1 MTSVTVSAES
11 EVDSSLSEKRKQ
23 CLLCPLP
30 NDFLRVLPYNED
42 LYARGAVH
50 REDRFLELAIIEARL
65 AKNYGFTSMSPYCR
79 VRLGDARYETQ
90 TALSSS
96 KHPSWNELCRLPMSG
111 DNTLLSVVLMNEGML
126 LSDSKIAWTTIPL
139 PRNLFDG
146 ETVDMWYELSGKQGQ
161 GLEGTIHLSM
171 RIRTVL
177 RLVPNYRSSTVGRT
191 PPIRTGPLTQQS
203 TEPPSVVPPVPSRP
217 IVAEDVQAIKEV
229 FPSIA
234 DDTIQ
239 TLLESHDGNR
249 DEVTSELLRMT
260 TET

>member
-1 MTSVTVSAES
+1 MTSVAVSAES
-11 EVDSSLSEKRKQ
+11 EVDSSLPEKRKQ

-50 REDRFLELAIIEARL
+50 REDRFLELAIIEKKFSSRL
-65 AKNYGFTSMSPYCR
+65 VLLKTMGLHRMSPYCR

-90 TALSSS
+90 TAVSSS

-111 DNTLLSVVLMNEGML
+111 DTTLLSVVLMNEGML

-171 RIRTVL
+171 RLRTVL
-177 RLVPNYRSSTVGRT
+177 RLVPNYRSSAAGRSK
-191 PPIRTGPLTQQS
+191 PLMFFY
-203 TEPPSVVPPVPSRP
+203 
-217 IVAEDVQAIKEV
+217 AM
-229 FPSIA
+229 
-234 DDTIQ
+234 
-239 TLLESHDGNR
+239 LLK
-249 DEVTSELLRMT
+249 
-260 TET
+260 

>member
-1 MTSVTVSAES
+1 MTAVTANAES
-11 EVDSSLSEKRKQ
+11 SSTDLSEKRKQ

-30 NDFLRVLPYNED
+30 NDFLRLLPYNED

-65 AKNYGFTSMSPYCR
+65 AKNYGFTSMNPYCR

-90 TALSSS
+90 TAVSSA
-96 KHPSWNELCRLPMSG
+96 KHPNWNELCRLPIRE
-111 DNTLLSVVLMNEGML
+111 DTNLLSVVLMNEGML
-126 LSDSKIAWTTIPL
+126 LSDSKIAWTTIAL
-139 PRNLFDG
+139 PRGIFDG

-171 RIRTVL
+171 RIRTIL
-177 RLVPNYRSSTVGRT
+177 RLVPNYRAPAVSQVPQVTAN
-191 PPIRTGPLTQQS
+191 PPSQQS
-203 TEPPSVVPPVPSRP
+203 AEPPPSALAP
-217 IVAEDVQAIKEV
+217 TPSITTEDVQAIKEV

-234 DDTIQ
+234 DDTILA
-239 TLLESHDGNR
+239 LLETHQGNR